1 MACLQVRNI
10 KHSDFARILS
20 QRRQMN
26 EFTCFCPK
34 YQLSAQFGYIFS
46 GQTDFEVGGL
56 ATSETA
62 IKHSQ
67 IGEKTPKTPG

>member
-1 MACLQVRNI
+1 
-10 KHSDFARILS
+10 
-20 QRRQMN
+20 MN